1 MSEKVQFQTNVPIDV
16 ALKYNDGKKV
26 TGQCRRSKV
35 AGVARPAIWT
45 ERVGR
50 TTPVKQT
57 TAPTMMTAAQAKA
70 VVRIRKR
77 RL

>member
-50 TTPVKQT
+50 TTPVK
-57 TAPTMMTAAQAKA
+57 
-70 VVRIRKR
+70 
-77 RL
+77 